1 MIVETRGEWRKFE
14 KASGQTFEIGKT
26 YNIVV
31 DGNCEFAVSAEKPTA
46 GINTNTINFT
56 AVEGVYLW
64 IKTGEK

>member
-1 MIVETRGEWRKFE
+1 MIINTHGKWRKFE

-26 YNIVV
+26 YNIAV
-31 DGNCEFAVSAEKPTA
+31 DGNCEFAVSAEEPTA